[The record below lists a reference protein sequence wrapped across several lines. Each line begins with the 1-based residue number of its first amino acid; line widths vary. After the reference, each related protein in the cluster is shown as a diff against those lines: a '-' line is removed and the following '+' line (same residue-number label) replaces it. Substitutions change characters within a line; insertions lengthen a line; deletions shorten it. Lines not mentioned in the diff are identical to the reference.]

1 MNWCVVV
8 QLEKCMA
15 ERRVRHSGF
24 AHETTTM
31 NIEEAATPQSA
42 FVVLLSAPHL
52 LLLQP
57 STPPASSLITPP
69 SFLRLQAE
77 KFDSSEHPV
86 VAIKG
91 ARLSDFGGRSLSA
104 LFSSTVMVNPDLPE
118 AFRLRAW

>member
-1 MNWCVVV
+1 MTFCTNWCVVG
-8 QLEKCMA
+8 QLERRTVEC
-15 ERRVRHSGF
+15 RVRHSGL
-24 AHETTTM
+24 AHETTAVNM
-31 NIEEAATPQSA
+31 EEAATPPAASPGLTLP
-42 FVVLLSAPHL
+42 LL
-52 LLLQP
+52 
-57 STPPASSLITPP
+57 PP

-77 KFDSSEHPV
+77 KFDGSEHPV